1 MADDD
6 DDLDKLLDEVESKY
20 CQPQAGTRGAA
31 GRTAGGGKRELG
43 RSKNTVVNVSTDEE
57 DVDNL
62 IEDILDDHLHKDN
75 KAHRTKPANQKPSNI
90 ANQPHN
96 KKCCPVYLGGTMI
109 SFGFGT
115 HISERA
121 CSQLRCT
128 SCDFSVLSFDDY
140 KWDSSCDYLFF
151 RNSMPEHSKLQ
162 SKMIRKKGTRA
173 YACQCSWRSVYEL
186 TDLSKELQLR
196 WVCGKHSE

>member
-6 DDLDKLLDEVESKY
+6 LDSLLDEVEKKY
-20 CQPQAGTRGAA
+20 CRPQPGCKGAECWA
-31 GRTAGGGKRELG
+31 SGENGKEPR
-43 RSKNTVVNVSTDEE
+43 RSKNAIVNVSTDEE
-57 DVDNL
+57 DVDDL
-62 IEDILDDHLHKDN
+62 IEDILDVHLHED
-75 KAHRTKPANQKPSNI
+75 KAHRTKPSNQKPSKNTS
-90 ANQPHN
+90 QQHS
-96 KKCCPVYLGGTMI
+96 KKCCPVYLGGTVLP
-109 SFGFGT
+109 FGVGT
-115 HISERA
+115 NTSERA

-162 SKMIRKKGTRA
+162 SKMIRKKGSRA
-173 YACQCSWRSVYEL
+173 YACQCSWRSVHEL

-196 WVCGKHSE
+196 WVCAKHSE